1 MSSASLMTETGMKS
15 SRVESS
21 ADDERER
28 TFLFTLTTKAMLE
41 SAEESHGYMRHEERE
56 ARPALILREDMPAMQ
71 CKCKSSLVSQTGQG
85 PLGYYYYYSYLTVWF
100 CSFPTT
106 QIFIRPSDQVGLYR
120 QSSSRMAADCAI
132 VGAAGFLGR
141 RLTETLESLGSTC
154 VRLDVV
160 VEEEGIVGCDLS
172 SPRCF
177 PQLVR
182 SFQGVRCVF
191 LVASYGMVGT
201 DLDLDV
207 RLPPRAPTLTLAH
220 SL

>member
-1 MSSASLMTETGMKS
+1 MQVLSRQSDRAGTAWLLLLLLLFDCVVLFLPHDTNIHSALGS
-15 SRVESS
+15 SRNCI
-21 ADDERER
+21 DN
-28 TFLFTLTTKAMLE
+28 
-41 SAEESHGYMRHEERE
+41 
-56 ARPALILREDMPAMQ
+56 
-71 CKCKSSLVSQTGQG
+71 
-85 PLGYYYYYSYLTVWF
+85 
-100 CSFPTT
+100 
-106 QIFIRPSDQVGLYR
+106 
-120 QSSSRMAADCAI
+120 SSSRMAADCAI

-182 SFQGVRCVF
+182 SVQGVRCVF

-220 SL
+220 SLRTFARAARSS